1 MTFFFLFR
9 LGAFAHHSI
18 SQKEAAAAAAAK
30 KKKLER
36 CRRKRP
42 AITGNR
48 REKKERKRFQKL
60 LESSNKNGTPNLIFN
75 GLLVPPLP
83 TSTLYISPLAPTK
96 GTFFAVKGEN
106 YREMPLVFFLISL
119 RLYHLSNRN
128 PLVLHP
134 PTTPLEQKKIYKSS
148 TPFKTIFVPVQKLSK
163 LQGSPSFL
171 STLRVEIILYFYF
184 SR

>member
-1 MTFFFLFR
+1 
-9 LGAFAHHSI
+9 
-18 SQKEAAAAAAAK
+18 
-30 KKKLER
+30 LER

-42 AITGNR
+42 STGNR

-96 GTFFAVKGEN
+96 GTFFAMKGEN

-134 PTTPLEQKKIYKSS
+134 PTTPLEKKNINPPPHSRPFSFRFKSCRNYKVR
-148 TPFKTIFVPVQKLSK
+148 P
-163 LQGSPSFL
+163 FL
-171 STLRVEIILYFYF
+171 STSRVEIIFYFYF

>member
-1 MTFFFLFR
+1 
-9 LGAFAHHSI
+9 
-18 SQKEAAAAAAAK
+18 
-30 KKKLER
+30 
-36 CRRKRP
+36 
-42 AITGNR
+42 
-48 REKKERKRFQKL
+48 

-96 GTFFAVKGEN
+96 GTFSAMKGEN

-134 PTTPLEQKKIYKSS
+134 PTTPPPLEKKI
-148 TPFKTIFVPVQKLSK
+148 
-163 LQGSPSFL
+163 
-171 STLRVEIILYFYF
+171 
-184 SR
+184 